1 MVCVKYRTFHNTDH
15 MTKREAEPTGVGLF
29 CGIVSQM
36 SEPNYTVLHLEPCD
50 HRHQNIT
57 LWRGGNS
64 EKGTSFFT
72 SKSVCRTFGVQQCK
86 SVCGSIAG

>member
-1 MVCVKYRTFHNTDH
+1 MVCVKYRTFHNIDH
-15 MTKREAEPTGVGLF
+15 MTKREAELAGVLNIGLF

-57 LWRGGNS
+57 LWRVGNS
-64 EKGTSFFT
+64 EKGTFFFFYI
-72 SKSVCRTFGVQQCK
+72 KVCLQNFRSTTV
-86 SVCGSIAG
+86 